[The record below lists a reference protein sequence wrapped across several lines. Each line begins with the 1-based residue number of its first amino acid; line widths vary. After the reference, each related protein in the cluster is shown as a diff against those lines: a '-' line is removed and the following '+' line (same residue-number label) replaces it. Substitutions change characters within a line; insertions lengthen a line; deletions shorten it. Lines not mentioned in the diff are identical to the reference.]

1 MAVKNRY
8 FLLQNPFMHDLLYA
22 NAPQLGGDEN
32 VLNDDL
38 YIKIPFLLLGKY
50 EASST
55 AVPLSNNGAMFYIK
69 QFDKIYIHLTNSFIG
84 ILPRALTNFNGRA
97 VYYDDEYDDYVFYWH
112 GRKSQSENEIEEG
125 WIESFFPLS
134 SHNMCYLSTE
144 EWNGEY
150 KNVWQYCTNRS
161 SFNSMLS
168 IDGTPQYRESYRGGT
183 RYIAYDGKD
192 NDTGCSVFSQYR
204 LYASGLYTRAD
215 DAIDITPQEKRELSE
230 DIAGK
235 WVNSRNNI
243 IYIGMPI
250 FEYKNDSDSF
260 KFIPRLAGYSD
271 QEIITYKSDIDESVE
286 NRIFRQ
292 TKTLM
297 TGYDNDYKFILYI
310 DINEVWNGSSFVRS
324 VAYYYRLGFE
334 QKDQTGGYWQSENYT
349 DSIDAVEEEVNAPVL
364 RWVSTD
370 GETQKGDLSCFY
382 IGSSIEK
389 NLIYRYNGS
398 RSGIDYRQF
407 VIKTL
412 NRNYHYSTE
421 EGSE

>member
-1 MAVKNRY
+1 MAASNRY

-22 NAPQLGGDEN
+22 NAPQLGGDET
-32 VLNDDL
+32 VLNDNL

-50 EASST
+50 DSNST
-55 AVPLSNNGAMFYIK
+55 ASTPFINGAMFYIK
-69 QFDKIYIHLTNSFIG
+69 QFDKIYTHLTNSFIG
-84 ILPRALTNFNGRA
+84 IQPRALTNFNGRA
-97 VYYDDEYDDYVFYWH
+97 VYYYDVVDDYVFYWH
-112 GRKSQSENEIEEG
+112 GRKKQSENEIEEG
-125 WIESFFPLS
+125 WIESFFPVS

-150 KNVWQYCTNRS
+150 RNSWNYSTNRIS
-161 SFNSMLS
+161 YNSILS
-168 IDGTPQYRESYRGGT
+168 IDGTPQYGETYRGGT
-183 RYIAYDGKD
+183 RYIAYDGED
-192 NDTGCSVFSQYR
+192 NDTGCSVFSFTVN
-204 LYASGLYTRAD
+204 GVGFYTRAD

-235 WVNSRNNI
+235 WVNGRNDI
-243 IYIGMPI
+243 IYVGMPV

-260 KFIPRLAGYSD
+260 KFIPRSEAYSD

-286 NRIFRQ
+286 NRIYRR
-292 TKTLM
+292 TRTLM
-297 TGYDNDYKFILYI
+297 IGYDNDYKFISYFDVN
-310 DINEVWNGSSFVRS
+310 DIWNGSSFVRS
-324 VAYYYRLGFE
+324 VALYYRLGFE

-349 DSIDAVEEEVNAPVL
+349 DSISDINEEVNAPVL
-364 RWVSTD
+364 SWVSTD

-389 NLIYRYNGS
+389 NLIYRYTGI